1 MVLNSGIDLIGYL
14 NRDVIRKKLQ
24 PPPRDFSLK
33 KPLIA
38 RESSGDEFEFSKL
51 QPKNSNHLLLPMKT
65 GNRHIRTRNTCA
77 CRIVRIDLR
86 QVTNKGTR
94 DLDANQSVAM
104 KTRNNQSI
112 KPKAVV

>member
-24 PPPRDFSLK
+24 PPPQDFSLK
-33 KPLIA
+33 RPLIA

-51 QPKNSNHLLLPMKT
+51 QHKNSNHLLLPMKT
-65 GNRHIRTRNTCA
+65 GNTCA

-94 DLDANQSVAM
+94 DLDENQSVAM

-112 KPKAVV
+112 KSKAVV